1 MPEELVLLRNSER
14 AKWRRCRQA
23 HQWSYVEHR
32 SAPRTKGALLFG
44 TDIHA
49 ALRGWYPP
57 GVKRGVHPAKTFDK
71 IFKAN
76 REAYSQ
82 WDEEDNKI
90 DAYDLGMSMLED
102 YVDTYGT
109 DDHIKII
116 QPEQVITIDVMD
128 RQGNYI
134 CTWVGQVD
142 AMYEDLLR
150 STRSVPAI
158 GALEHKTA
166 KSVKEELSVISGYGE
181 QGLSYYWAM
190 DLHAHH
196 NGLLPPDVHITH
208 VKFNW
213 LKKCLADNRPR
224 NAQGHA
230 LNKPTKP
237 ALIAACDVRQ
247 LEVPRGATMAMLT
260 DLLADAGVHVELL
273 GEPSARQ
280 SGPRFHRFD
289 LIFRGNELQS
299 INKRIRAEAWEMAQA
314 KAGKLPIYKNPTKDC
329 DWDCEFKEVC
339 ELHEMGQDWELMMD
353 LEFSEW
359 NPYEEHELELERAT

>member
-1 MPEELVLLRNSER
+1 
-14 AKWRRCRQA
+14 
-23 HQWSYVEHR
+23 
-32 SAPRTKGALLFG
+32 
-44 TDIHA
+44 
-49 ALRGWYPP
+49 
-57 GVKRGVHPAKTFDK
+57 
-71 IFKAN
+71 
-76 REAYSQ
+76 
-82 WDEEDNKI
+82 
-90 DAYDLGMSMLED
+90 
-102 YVDTYGT
+102 
-109 DDHIKII
+109 
-116 QPEQVITIDVMD
+116 
-128 RQGNYI
+128 
-134 CTWVGQVD
+134 
-142 AMYEDLLR
+142 MYEDLLR
-150 STRSVPAI
+150 STRSAPAI

-196 NGLLPPDVHITH
+196 NGWLPPDVHITH

-224 NAQGHA
+224 DAQGHA
-230 LNKPTKP
+230 LNKPKKD

-247 LEVPRGATMAMLT
+247 IEVPRGATMAMLT

-353 LEFSEW
+353 LEFGEW